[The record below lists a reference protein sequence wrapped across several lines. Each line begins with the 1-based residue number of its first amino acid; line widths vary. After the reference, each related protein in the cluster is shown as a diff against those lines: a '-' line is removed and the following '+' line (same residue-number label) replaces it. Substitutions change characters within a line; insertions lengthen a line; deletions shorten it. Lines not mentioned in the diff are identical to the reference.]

1 MFNWSFSTFAL
12 MENKRFWR
20 FLLFGQ
26 VFFALAL
33 LVFVAFQ
40 WKSKQ
45 ETTISVHASLCAHA
59 PVDLGIWSGEI
70 TVRKNDLFA
79 AQDELERNRERVFRN
94 FTAKGMAA
102 EDIEFL
108 PIQTQSDSLGT
119 VLTQVVELRSA
130 DLTRLKKVAAESSEL
145 LKFQVDFSSEQPRY
159 HIANFTTWL
168 VEQLPKLIE
177 SAKLQAAALS
187 GEDRKIVSMK
197 HFKLQP
203 VSSMEYASCFDLSPS
218 ADTRIVLVF
227 LVLEVT
233 FVVR

>member
-1 MFNWSFSTFAL
+1 MKNKNMQRVLMGIQFLVIVAL
-12 MENKRFWR
+12 TA
-20 FLLFGQ
+20 
-26 VFFALAL
+26 V
-33 LVFVAFQ
+33 VFVLNRN
-40 WKSKQ
+40 KD
-45 ETTISVHASLCAHA
+45 ETVVSVQAELCTQAQSDFATWRGTLTVRHSDLAHA
-59 PVDLGIWSGEI
+59 NE
-70 TVRKNDLFA
+70 
-79 AQDELERNRERVFRN
+79 QMERNRERVLRN
-94 FTAKGMAA
+94 FMAKGMAA

-119 VLTQVVELRSA
+119 VLIQVVELRSS

-145 LKFQVDFSSEQPRY
+145 LKFKVDFSSEQPRY